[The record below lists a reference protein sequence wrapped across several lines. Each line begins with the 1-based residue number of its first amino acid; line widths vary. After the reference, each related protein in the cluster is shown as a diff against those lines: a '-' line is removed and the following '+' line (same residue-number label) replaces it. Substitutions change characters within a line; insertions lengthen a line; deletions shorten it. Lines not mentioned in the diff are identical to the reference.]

1 MQHVARYTEITN
13 AAHTL
18 THRQLHT
25 DTLGASEKRMQS
37 ADRMQNR
44 RIQLTKKKYIKP
56 KSKLQLQILKN
67 SITNINLIY
76 SNKYYYKIN

>member
-44 RIQLTKKKYIKP
+44 RIQLTKKK
-56 KSKLQLQILKN
+56 
-67 SITNINLIY
+67 IY
-76 SNKYYYKIN
+76 QS